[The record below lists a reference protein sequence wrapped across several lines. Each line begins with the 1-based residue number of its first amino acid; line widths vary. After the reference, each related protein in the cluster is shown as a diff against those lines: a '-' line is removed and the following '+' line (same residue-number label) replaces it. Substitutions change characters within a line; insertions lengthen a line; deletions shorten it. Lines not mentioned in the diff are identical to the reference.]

1 VHPHQTSLEKLTKR
15 PLGKTAPPNAP
26 KKSEKDY
33 AGLGA
38 AINFAVFPGLQGG
51 PHNHTIAALATALK
65 QAQAPEYKAYQHQVV
80 KNSISFATKLQS
92 LGYVLVSG
100 GTDNHLCLVDC
111 KKSKGIDGARVEAV
125 MELANVALNKNT
137 VPGDTSALSPGGVR
151 MGAPALTTRGFSEKD
166 FDKVAEFFDAGV
178 GIAMAIKAKG
188 GMLKDF
194 KAHLHTDEFAPSI
207 AALKDQV
214 SAFARTFP
222 TVGFE

>member
-1 VHPHQTSLEKLTKR
+1 
-15 PLGKTAPPNAP
+15 
-26 KKSEKDY
+26 
-33 AGLGA
+33 
-38 AINFAVFPGLQGG
+38 
-51 PHNHTIAALATALK
+51 
-65 QAQAPEYKAYQHQVV
+65 
-80 KNSISFATKLQS
+80 
-92 LGYVLVSG
+92 
-100 GTDNHLCLVDC
+100 
-111 KKSKGIDGARVEAV
+111 